1 VALHP
6 DPFCLFSIQ
15 TVGFGHQNWGK
26 ALSAAGILTVLPG
39 YRKSVKVVYP
49 TLFLSLVWLVI
60 ACTASHVALKVAGG
74 LAAIA
79 GPMLLALTLLPGKH
93 MPAIEYNS
101 TVAQAVDFFAW
112 AFAALCNIIFS
123 DEKIEH
129 PDHCRDVAS
138 AIRWVIDNIDQHG
151 GDPTRIVLLGH
162 SAGCVLANPTP
173 SFSCTACA
181 LPPRADQLTASFLA
195 PCAGLSGGMGRAHIV
210 SMLMVQPELLRH
222 EGIDPAV
229 VKGLFLVSGP
239 FSGKKM

>member
-1 VALHP
+1 MQ
-6 DPFCLFSIQ
+6 Q
-15 TVGFGHQNWGK
+15 TFPSHFMPPSLLRHFNPIHSVLQSAAFGHQNWGK

-74 LAAIA
+74 LAAFA

-101 TVAQAVDFFAW
+101 KVAQAVDFFAW
-112 AFAALCNIIFS
+112 AFAALCNVIFS

-162 SAGCVLANPTP
+162 SAGCVLAIP
-173 SFSCTACA
+173 
-181 LPPRADQLTASFLA
+181 LPPSAAPRAYCAS
-195 PCAGLSGGMGRAHIV
+195 PCRSADGILSSSSCCSVGRHGHGQGAHRV
-210 SMLMVQPELLRH
+210 DANGATR
-222 EGIDPAV
+222 AAAA
-229 VKGLFLVSGP
+229 
-239 FSGKKM
+239 